1 MALFTDDHTNGAGP
15 TRKGPRA
22 GWTVLGVAVAAG
34 LILGLMPSQ
43 YVIEQPGPVFN
54 TLGTAA
60 NADDKQVPLISIP
73 DETTYPTDGKLNLLT
88 VSVVGNPDNRLN
100 WLQVA
105 GAWFDS
111 SKAVVPLESI
121 FPANVTTAERDAA
134 NEVAMVNS
142 QQDSI
147 AAAFTNL
154 GIDYTDT
161 VKVVSLID
169 GSPAAGILKPDDQVL
184 AVNGAP
190 VASVTDLRTALKTNG
205 AGTPAQIEILR
216 DGAKSTVEVTPVE
229 KGGAVVAGVN
239 VQLEYQF
246 PFDVKIELDRVG
258 GPSAGMMF
266 ALGIID
272 KLTPSSLTGGEN
284 IAGTGTIDA
293 AGTVGPIGGI
303 QQKMVGAK
311 QAGSQWFLAPDLNCG
326 EVTGHIPDGL
336 RVFSVKT
343 LDDALT
349 ALTAIRSGNGIDALP
364 TCPTT

>member
-1 MALFTDDHTNGAGP
+1 M
-15 TRKGPRA
+15 
-22 GWTVLGVAVAAG
+22 GVAVASG
-34 LILGLMPSQ
+34 LILGLMPAQ

-73 DETTYPTDGKLNLLT
+73 DETTYPTDGTLNLLT

-105 GAWFDS
+105 GAWFDT

-121 FPANVTTAERDAA
+121 FPANVTSAERDAA

-142 QQDSI
+142 QQDAV

-154 GIDYTDT
+154 GIAYTDT
-161 VKVVSLID
+161 VSIVSLLD
-169 GSPAAGILKPDDQVL
+169 GSPATGILKPGDQVV

-190 VASVTDLRTALKTNG
+190 VTSVTELRSALKANG
-205 AGTPAQIEILR
+205 AGTPAQLDIVR
-216 DGAKSTVEVTPVE
+216 DGATSTVAVTPVE
-229 KGGAVVAGVN
+229 KDGAVVAGVN
-239 VQLEYQF
+239 VQLQYQF

-272 KLTPSSLTGGEN
+272 KLSPSSLTGGEN
-284 IAGTGTIDA
+284 IAGTGTIDS

-311 QAGSQWFLAPDLNCG
+311 DAGSNWFLAPATNCS

-336 RVFSVKT
+336 RVFAVKT
-343 LDDALT
+343 LDDALN

-364 TCPTT
+364 TCPTN